1 MKTIPFCLWII
12 GACLTASTLHAQW
25 DECQLP
31 KSAHSDFRT
40 VDVEQARC
48 LARHSGK
55 ERTLFYSYAD
65 WCTHCK
71 ARLPDIVRLA
81 QEYDAAFYLLLVD
94 EENETYYS
102 INPTAAMLDTVYH
115 NTLNAV
121 IITDSLFSPKAYK
134 SLQAPIRKIIDIRG
148 RNARDKYYRF
158 LCAVNPDDEAY
169 NRQTPM
175 GVSIVMDQWG
185 NTVGV
190 AEKDFDRPDTPLKG
204 YEPIAELLKH

>member
-48 LARHSGK
+48 LARHSDK
-55 ERTLFYSYAD
+55 AKTLFYTYAD

-71 ARLPDIVRLA
+71 AALPDIVALA
-81 QEYDAAFYLLLVD
+81 KQHNTDLYLLLVD
-94 EENETYYS
+94 EENQTYYS
-102 INPTAAMLDTVYH
+102 INRTAAMLDTVYH
-115 NTLNAV
+115 NTLKAV
-121 IITDSLFSPKAYK
+121 VITDSLYSPKAFK

-148 RNARDKYYRF
+148 KKALEKFYRF
-158 LCAVNPDDEAY
+158 NQSVNPEGEYA
-169 NRQTPM
+169 TL
-175 GVSIVMDQWG
+175 IVMDNQG
-185 NTVGV
+185 ETIGTFVRDY
-190 AEKDFDRPDTPLKG
+190 EHRDLPYKG
-204 YEPIAELLKH
+204 YDEVVELLK